1 MQNKKGKKLFSVIT
15 LFLIGL
21 FLLPFCVAKISS
33 EPSVGVH
40 APGAPSN
47 ALQSNQTNITPRNQL
62 EQIKAMTTNVFA
74 YRNVTLMLN
83 CTRNCDLNVTVDE
96 AVKPRILSFSIE
108 PNQNVSL
115 TVNMSDSPPSGE
127 RVLERT
133 LNFYL
138 GIEPNA
144 TLELQAQIR
153 LHINVTELNQEL
165 NRVLNTSRLTWM
177 YWNTSGLS
185 WVPVESYI
193 DDNGY
198 LVCNTTHFST
208 WTVAETE
215 TTQLPEPTATPAPI
229 VTSAPTSTPASSS
242 SPSTSPSESAQ
253 PSLSASPSPSQAASP
268 MQSQLPSPSPS
279 TITEQESTSSTNTPT
294 EYLYLAIAVA
304 IVAVVAVSIV
314 IIKKKAK

>member
-1 MQNKKGKKLFSVIT
+1 MQNKNGKKLCSVIT
-15 LFLIGL
+15 LLLTGL
-21 FLLPFCVAKISS
+21 FLLPFCVANISS

-40 APGAPSN
+40 APGAPNN
-47 ALQSNQTNITPRNQL
+47 ALQSNQTNITPRSQL
-62 EQIKAMTTNVFA
+62 EQIKAMTTYVFA

-83 CTRNCDLNVTVDE
+83 CTRNCDLNVTVDA
-96 AVKPRILSFSIE
+96 AVKPRILSLSIE
-108 PNQNVSL
+108 TNQNVSL
-115 TVNMSDSPPSGE
+115 TVNMSGSPPSGE

-177 YWNTSGLS
+177 YWNTTGLS
-185 WVPVESYI
+185 WVPVESYM

-215 TTQLPEPTATPAPI
+215 TNQLPEPTT
-229 VTSAPTSTPASSS
+229 TPASSS

-268 MQSQLPSPSPS
+268 MQSQLPSPSQS

-294 EYLYLAIAVA
+294 EYIYPTIAVA
-304 IVAVVAVSIV
+304 IVAVVAMSIV